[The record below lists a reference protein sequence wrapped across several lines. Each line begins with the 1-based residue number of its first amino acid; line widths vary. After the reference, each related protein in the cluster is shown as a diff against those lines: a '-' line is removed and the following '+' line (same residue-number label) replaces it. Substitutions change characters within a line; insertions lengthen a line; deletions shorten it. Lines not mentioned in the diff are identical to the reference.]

1 MPYIVNR
8 MRKPTRSQ
16 NSHTTP
22 NSQTMTGAAAF
33 GVTARDRGH
42 DRIGDAAEEAPDVI
56 RRIRIDDQPEHG
68 AAEQRVHQRRQ
79 NEIRQVEV
87 PVGED

>member
-8 MRKPTRSQ
+8 IRKPTRSQ

-33 GVTARDRGH
+33 GVTAAT
-42 DRIGDAAEEAPDVI
+42 AATTGSVM
-56 RRIRIDDQPEHG
+56 
-68 AAEQRVHQRRQ
+68 RQ
-79 NEIRQVEV
+79 KKRQM
-87 PVGED
+87 